1 MTTEK
6 NTAIVRRL
14 FEEVMKGNLAIAD
27 QFITADG
34 DLQNIRACG

>member
-27 QFITADG
+27 EFIAAPVFG
-34 DLQNIRACG
+34 ENYPG